1 MFLPK
6 RIRGLKGR
14 LLQAKHLS
22 STDRPVGSFRRSTTT
37 PLTRVSFFVL
47 RSGRALGFEATHGG
61 GARAFRGGLFGAF
74 SSVTGAV
81 RGVTLSDWSEV
92 DGVLAQEDNVNY
104 IIEVLGR

>member
-1 MFLPK
+1 M
-6 RIRGLKGR
+6 
-14 LLQAKHLS
+14 
-22 STDRPVGSFRRSTTT
+22 
-37 PLTRVSFFVL
+37 
-47 RSGRALGFEATHGG
+47 
-61 GARAFRGGLFGAF
+61 FGAF